1 MFLRSAVAVATLLMS
16 VLTQW
21 NPVPE
26 VIVEQYLGHWFQ
38 AYSDVAVT
46 ATFENSSYCVTADYG
61 MNPNGTISVWNRE
74 RQYSV
79 TGPEREIFGWAAAT
93 NTSQPGELTVHLQGT
108 GGFGAP
114 YWIYELG
121 PVVPGQGQGSNG
133 TAQYSYSV
141 VSDPFH
147 LTLFVL
153 ARNLTEFAATWAEGV
168 LARLTAA
175 GYTGWLNTPTA
186 TVQEGCADSM

>member
-1 MFLRSAVAVATLLMS
+1 MFLRAAIAVATLMMS
-16 VLTQW
+16 ALTQW
-21 NPVPE
+21 IPVPE
-26 VIVEQYLGHWFQ
+26 VNVEQYLGHWYQ
-38 AYSDVAVT
+38 AYSDLAVT

-61 MNPNGTISVWNRE
+61 MYPNGTISVWNQE

-79 TGPEREIFGWAAAT
+79 TGPEREIYGWAAAT
-93 NTSQPGELTVHLQGT
+93 NTSRPGELTVHLQGT
-108 GGFGAP
+108 GAFGAP

-121 PVVPGQGQGSNG
+121 PMVPGPESGSS
-133 TAQYSYSV
+133 QYAYSV

-186 TVQEGCADSM
+186 TVQEGCA

>member
-1 MFLRSAVAVATLLMS
+1 MFYSTLIAGILAAAVARA
-16 VLTQW
+16 
-21 NPVPE
+21 PVTE
-26 VIVEQYLGHWFQ
+26 VVTEQYLGHWYQ
-38 AYSDVAVT
+38 AYSDLAVT
-46 ATFENSSYCVTADYG
+46 ATFENASYCVTADYE

-79 TGPEREIFGWAAAT
+79 TGPTREIFGWATAT
-93 NTSQPGELTVHLQGT
+93 NMSAPGELTVHLQAT

-121 PVVPGQGQGSNG
+121 PVVAGPNN
-133 TAQYSYSV
+133 TEYYSYSV
-141 VSDPFH
+141 VSDPLR

-153 ARNLTEFAATWAEGV
+153 ARNLTEFAYVWAAGV
-168 LARLTAA
+168 LGRLAEA

-186 TVQEGCADSM
+186 TVQEGCVDAL